1 MKSKNS
7 LCEFK
12 GEDMSTRVVG
22 FDWAIKY
29 LLRDKENFPILDGFL
44 SSLLKKD
51 IEVLEIIESESTSE
65 NQDVKIN
72 KVDLMV
78 KSENEQFIIE
88 IQNSRESDYFERILF
103 GTSKVVVEKIKAGG
117 KYKDIKKIISVN
129 IIYYDIGRGE
139 DYIYHGKTDF
149 IGMNKNDKLIIRKKV
164 YVSEEEY
171 KLEEINIFPEYYL
184 IRVEKFDTSTTLS
197 NPFLEKSIDE
207 WIYLFKTGQVEDN
220 FKSKGMELVRKKL
233 SYINMTPEQQRSYD
247 NYLVTL
253 EREEDL
259 LNTAK
264 LEGVEE
270 GIGIGVEKGELNKGI
285 KIAEKMILRGDNL
298 EDIVDITEL
307 PLNKILEIK
316 KSLN

>member
-1 MKSKNS
+1 
-7 LCEFK
+7 
-12 GEDMSTRVVG
+12 MSTRIIS

-29 LLRDKENFPILDGFL
+29 ILRDKENFPILDGFL
-44 SSLLKKD
+44 SSLLQKD
-51 IEVLEIIESESTSE
+51 VEVLEIIESESTSE
-65 NQDVKIN
+65 NKDIKIN

-149 IGMNKNDKLIIRKKV
+149 IGMNKNDKLIVRKKV
-164 YVSEEEY
+164 YVSENQY

-184 IRVEKFDTSTTLS
+184 IRVEKFEEVVGK
-197 NPFLEKSIDE
+197 PIDE
-207 WIYLFKTGQVEDN
+207 WIYLFKNGEIKDN

-233 SYINMTPEQQRSYD
+233 SYINMTPEQQNAYS
-247 NYLVTL
+247 NYLILL

-270 GIGIGVEKGELNKGI
+270 GRVDEKIEMAKKLII
-285 KIAEKMILRGDNL
+285 KNQKL
-298 EDIVDITEL
+298 EFIHEVTDL
-307 PLNKILEIK
+307 PIKKILEIK
-316 KSLN
+316 KSLDKNNK

>member
-1 MKSKNS
+1 
-7 LCEFK
+7 
-12 GEDMSTRVVG
+12 MSTRIIS

-29 LLRDKENFPILDGFL
+29 ILRDKENFPILDGFL
-44 SSLLKKD
+44 SSLLQKD
-51 IEVLEIIESESTSE
+51 VEVLEIIESESTSE
-65 NQDVKIN
+65 NKDIKIN

-117 KYKDIKKIISVN
+117 KYKDIKKVISVN

-149 IGMNKNDKLIIRKKV
+149 IGMNKNDKLIVRRKV
-164 YVSEEEY
+164 YVNDNQY
-171 KLEEINIFPEYYL
+171 KLEETNIFPEYYL
-184 IRVEKFDTSTTLS
+184 IRVEKF
-197 NPFLEKSIDE
+197 EKVVGKPIDE
-207 WIYLFKTGQVEDN
+207 WIYLFKNGEIEDN

-233 SYINMTPEQQRSYD
+233 SYINMTPEQQNAYSD
-247 NYLVTL
+247 YLILL

-264 LEGVEE
+264 LEGKEERDVEMAKDMLKDNVS
-270 GIGIGVEKGELNKGI
+270 IDFVQKYTKLSLEKLK
-285 KIAEKMILRGDNL
+285 
-298 EDIVDITEL
+298 
-307 PLNKILEIK
+307 EIK
-316 KSLN
+316 KSLDEDNN

>member
-1 MKSKNS
+1 
-7 LCEFK
+7 
-12 GEDMSTRVVG
+12 MSTRVVG

-51 IEVLEIIESESTSE
+51 VEVLEIIESESTSE

-78 KSENEQFIIE
+78 KSEDEQFIIE

-117 KYKDIKKIISVN
+117 RYKDIKKIISVN

-164 YVSEEEY
+164 YIDDKKY

-184 IRVEKFDTSTTLS
+184 IRVEKFDTSTVPNNLFIGR
-197 NPFLEKSIDE
+197 PIDE
-207 WIYLFKTGQVEDN
+207 WIYLFKKGQVEDN

-233 SYINMTPEQQRSYD
+233 SYMNMTLEQQKSYD

-264 LEGVEE
+264 LEGIEE
-270 GIGIGVEKGELNKGI
+270 GEFKKAI
-285 KIAEKMILRGDNL
+285 KVAKRMIIRGDNL
-298 EDIVDITEL
+298 EDIKDIIEL
-307 PLNKILEIK
+307 PLEKLLEIK
-316 KSLN
+316 KSLDQEKD